1 MSTDTDIT
9 KKRVIFV
16 DDDPNIGQAMKRM
29 LRPMRNEWEM
39 TFCTNGEDALRNMEE
54 TGAYDIVVSDMHM
67 PGMHGHELL
76 TRVMDEYPQ
85 TIRFTLSG
93 SPGADTMV
101 KTSAIVHQFLTK
113 PCDPHHLFG
122 LIMRAFELRDQLS
135 DKRIQSILMDVSGV
149 PSVPV
154 LYNKIKKKMQ
164 ESNVTVKNIAELI
177 ETDVGLSS
185 KILQIVN
192 SADMG
197 LAQRVT
203 NVVQAATVLG
213 IENIRNLVLM
223 AEVFQP
229 ADESLMPDNF
239 DMDTL
244 WNHSL
249 KVAKYA
255 KTISG
260 NEVSDKKIA
269 EDSFTAGLLHDIGQI
284 ILATRRPEEFGRA
297 IQESID
303 ENIPLIEKEK
313 EIIGATHAEIGGL
326 LLELW
331 GLPDPIVE
339 AITFHTTP
347 SMSSQT
353 EFSALTTVHVANY
366 FCEDQEDDMVTDAEG
381 IDTVHLEELGL
392 TAQMEEWYDICHE
405 DDDELEMYR

>member
-1 MSTDTDIT
+1 MNSETI
-9 KKRVIFV
+9 KKRIIFV
-16 DDDPNIGQAMKRM
+16 DDDENIGQAMKRM

-39 TFCTNGEDALRNMEE
+39 VFCTNGEDALKVMEE
-54 TGAYDIVVSDMHM
+54 TGAFDIIVSDMHM

-76 TRVMDEYPQ
+76 TRVMNEYPQ

-93 SPGADTMV
+93 SPGADTMI

-113 PCDPHHLFG
+113 PCEPQHLFG
-122 LIMRAFELRDQLS
+122 LISRAFELRDQLS

-149 PSVPV
+149 PSLPV

-164 ESNVTVKNIAELI
+164 EPNITVQSIAELI
-177 ETDVGLSS
+177 ETDAGLSS

-192 SADMG
+192 SSDLG

-213 IENIRNLVLM
+213 LENIRNLVLM

-229 ADESLMPDNF
+229 ADKNTMPDNF
-239 DMDTL
+239 DLDSL

-255 KTISG
+255 KTISE
-260 NEVSDKKIA
+260 NEVSDPKIA

-284 ILATRRPEEFGRA
+284 ILATRRPDEFGRA
-297 IQESID
+297 IQESLD
-303 ENIPLIEKEK
+303 ENVPLIEKEK

-339 AITFHTTP
+339 SITFHTTP

-366 FCEDQEDDMVTDAEG
+366 FCEDQEDEMITDAEG
-381 IDTVHLEELGL
+381 IDTVHLEELELMG
-392 TAQMEEWYDICHE
+392 QMEEWYDICHE
-405 DDDELEMYR
+405 NDDELEMYR

>member
-1 MSTDTDIT
+1 MDHNAI
-9 KKRVIFV
+9 KKRIIFV

-29 LRPMRNEWEM
+29 LRPMRAEWEM
-39 TFCTNGEDALRNMEE
+39 TFCTNGEDALADMAE

-76 TRVMDEYPQ
+76 TRVMDEYPS

-93 SPGADTMV
+93 SPGAESMI

-113 PCDPHHLFG
+113 PCDPQHLLG
-122 LIMRAFELRDQLS
+122 LISRAFELRDQLN
-135 DKRIQSILMDVSGV
+135 DKRIRSILMGVQGV
-149 PSVPV
+149 PSVPI
-154 LYNKIKKKMQ
+154 LYKQIMKKMQ
-164 ESNVTVKNIAELI
+164 EKNVTIEAIAELI

-192 SADMG
+192 SSDLG
-197 LAQRVT
+197 LALRVT
-203 NVVQAATVLG
+203 DIKQAVAVLG
-213 IENIRNLVLM
+213 LENIRNLVLM

-229 ADESLMPDNF
+229 ANTNTMPDNF
-239 DMDTL
+239 DIDTL
-244 WNHSL
+244 WTHSI

-255 KTISG
+255 RTIAES
-260 NEVSDKKIA
+260 EHKDPKVA

-284 ILATRRPEEFGRA
+284 ILATRCTEDFGRA
-297 IQESID
+297 IAKSQQEG
-303 ENIPLIEKEK
+303 IPLIEAEI

-339 AITFHTTP
+339 AITFHTSP
-347 SMSSQT
+347 SLSSQN
-353 EFSALTTVHVANY
+353 EFSALTAVHVANY
-366 FCEDQEDDMVTDAEG
+366 FSEDQENEIVSDAEG
-381 IDTVHLEELGL
+381 IDTVHLEFLQL
-392 TAQMEEWYDICHE
+392 VSQMEEWYDICHE